1 MNPHRRSAIFTIV
14 VVAAI
19 ALVAGLFYVAHLP
32 QATSSTLE
40 VPSPSLEP
48 TSTSSGLSSSDATAT
63 TSVSSTSTISV
74 PGMSKYTD
82 TDFDFSFWYPA
93 GWSLVRAATTSIEM
107 SNIVEEIRLFDQR
120 THEIAVLDT
129 IISASGFML
138 SPAWCGGCSEIFYYD
153 RAARDWLEGTYD
165 CDIVPTTTAPLL
177 EGTPYTVDG
186 LPIFVGA
193 NSPFEYIV
201 PLSEHKFIDIVSAA
215 PEDIQ
220 TDSRVDSLPLIQTIQ
235 SPPKT
240 IMTGSTAVTVESE
253 REYYLPEQTLAP

>member
-1 MNPHRRSAIFTIV
+1 MNLPGRSVILGIV
-14 VVAAI
+14 ALGPI
-19 ALVAGLFYVAHLP
+19 ALVAGLFYESNSPANSAQQP
-32 QATSSTLE
+32 PIEQESAP
-40 VPSPSLEP
+40 VPNSEAP
-48 TSTSSGLSSSDATAT
+48 TPNSAQTAGN
-63 TSVSSTSTISV
+63 STSTISV

-120 THEIAVLDT
+120 NHEIAVLHT

-138 SPAWCGGCSEIFYYD
+138 SPAWRGGCSEDFYYD

-240 IMTGSTAVTVESE
+240 IVTGSTAVAVESE